1 MILWIVRIFFVLVGS
16 IIGYF
21 QISRD
26 LKGIILGLAVFAV
39 VICIELIIGRIPLD
53 TLVAAGIGVVLGFV
67 VGYLIEYGLISLGNE
82 RLIEIMS
89 KHTLLI
95 KSSFV
100 VLGLLIAIRKKE
112 EVDLLDKDILKTGAR
127 KIGEK
132 VKILDTSVIIDGRIA
147 DICETKFLE
156 GPLLI
161 PNFVLAE
168 MHKLADS
175 SDANKRVRARRGLE
189 IMRKLQD
196 EPNMSVKVYDKD
208 YPEIKEVDTKLVIL
222 AKEIDGMVLTTDFN
236 LNKIASLQG
245 VIVLNVNDLAN
256 ALKPIYLPGETM
268 NVFVVKEGKEHDQ
281 GVGYLDDGTMIVIE
295 DGRRYVGKKID
306 VIVTSSLQT
315 SAGRMIFTKP
325 R

>member
-1 MILWIVRIFFVLVGS
+1 MGPV
-16 IIGYF
+16 IGYF

-26 LKGIILGLAVFAV
+26 LKGIFFGLIIFLVL
-39 VICIELIIGRIPLD
+39 ICMELIIGKVPLD

-67 VGYLIEYGLISLGNE
+67 VGYLLEYGMVSLGND
-82 RLIEIMS
+82 RLNELMGRYS
-89 KHTLLI
+89 LLV
-95 KSSFV
+95 KASFV

-112 EVDLLDKDILKTGAR
+112 EVDLLDKNILKTGVKR
-127 KIGEK
+127 GGEK
-132 VKILDTSVIIDGRIA
+132 PKILDTSVIIDGRIA
-147 DICETKFLE
+147 DITETKFLE

-175 SDANKRVRARRGLE
+175 SDSNKRVRARRGLE

-196 EPNMSVKVYDKD
+196 EPNISVKVYDKD
-208 YPEIKEVDTKLVIL
+208 YPAIKEVDTKLVIL

-245 VIVLNVNDLAN
+245 VTVLNVNDLAN
-256 ALKPIYLPGETM
+256 SLKPIYLPGETM
-268 NVFVVKEGKEHDQ
+268 NMFVVKEGKEHDQ
-281 GVGYLDDGTMIVIE
+281 GIGYLDDGTMIVIE
-295 DGRRYVGKKID
+295 DGRRYIGKKVD
-306 VIVTSSLQT
+306 VIVTSALQT

>member
-1 MILWIVRIFFVLVGS
+1 MALWFVRGLVLFMGPV
-16 IIGYF
+16 IGYF

-26 LKGIILGLAVFAV
+26 LKGIFFGLIIFLVL
-39 VICIELIIGRIPLD
+39 ICMELIIGKVPLD

-67 VGYLIEYGLISLGNE
+67 VGYLLEYGMVSLGND
-82 RLIEIMS
+82 RLNELMGRYS
-89 KHTLLI
+89 LLV
-95 KSSFV
+95 KASFV

-112 EVDLLDKDILKTGAR
+112 EVDLLDKNILKTGVKR
-127 KIGEK
+127 GGEK
-132 VKILDTSVIIDGRIA
+132 PKILDTSVIIDGRIA
-147 DICETKFLE
+147 DITETKFLE

-175 SDANKRVRARRGLE
+175 SDSNKRVRARRGLE

-196 EPNMSVKVYDKD
+196 EPNISVKVYDKD
-208 YPEIKEVDTKLVIL
+208 YPAIKEVDTKLVIL

-245 VIVLNVNDLAN
+245 VTVLNVNDLAN
-256 ALKPIYLPGETM
+256 SLKPIYLPGETM
-268 NVFVVKEGKEHDQ
+268 NMFVVKEGKEHDQ
-281 GVGYLDDGTMIVIE
+281 GIGYLDDGTMIVIE
-295 DGRRYVGKKID
+295 DGRRYIGKKVD
-306 VIVTSSLQT
+306 VIVTSALQT